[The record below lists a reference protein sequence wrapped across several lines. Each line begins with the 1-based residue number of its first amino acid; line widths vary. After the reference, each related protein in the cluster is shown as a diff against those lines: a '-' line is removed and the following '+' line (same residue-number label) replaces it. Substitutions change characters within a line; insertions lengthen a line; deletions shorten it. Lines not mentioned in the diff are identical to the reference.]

1 MSDPIDDGYAVVLRL
16 RGRRVVVV
24 GGGTIALRK
33 VRGLLDAGAAVTV
46 VAPLILDELRDLD
59 SVALKERPY
68 RSSDCDNAWLV
79 VVATDDPAIQRTVTR
94 DAGRRR
100 IFVNSVDEPDLCSF
114 ILPAIARHGPVIV
127 AVSTQGR
134 SPSLAA
140 RLRDRLASAL
150 PDGLELLAESLA
162 STRRQIR
169 DEGRST
175 EGVDWADEL
184 AGV

>member
-1 MSDPIDDGYAVVLRL
+1 MSEPIADGYAVVLRL

-33 VRGLLDAGAAVTV
+33 VRGLLEAGASVAV
-46 VAPLILDELRDLD
+46 VAPRIINELRDIDGVSLN
-59 SVALKERPY
+59 ERPY
-68 RSSDCDNAWLV
+68 QSSDCDNAWLV

-114 ILPAIARHGPVIV
+114 ILPAIARRGPVIV

-134 SPSLAA
+134 SPSLAS
-140 RLRDRLASAL
+140 RLRDRLAAAL

-175 EGVDWADEL
+175 EGVDWTDDL